1 MKKTGIII
9 AIIVGVILIWG
20 IGTYNGF
27 VKKQEAMTT
36 AWGQVENV
44 YQRRADLV
52 PNLVALVK
60 NYTEYEQGTLI
71 AVTEARAKAAKATI
85 NTENFDENEFA
96 NFETAQNE
104 LGNSLNRLI
113 VSVENYPDLK
123 ANEEYLTLQ
132 AQLAG
137 CENRIQT
144 ERERFNETAK
154 VYNQSVRCTVGKFN
168 TCEVNTFI
176 AVIVTD
182 IRLEFLERRIVLGG
196 IDLGL
201 RLVKK
206 RVMPTSGKCHDTHY
220 HSK

>member
-1 MKKTGIII
+1 MKKLWIVII
-9 AIIVGVILIWG
+9 AVVAIILLWGVT
-20 IGTYNGF
+20 TYNGF

-71 AVTEARAKAAKATI
+71 AVTEARAKAAKATV

-96 NFETAQNE
+96 NFASAQDE

-137 CENRIQT
+137 CENRILT

-154 VYNQSVRCTVGKFN
+154 VYNQSVRKFPSN
-168 TCEVNTFI
+168 LI
-176 AVIVTD
+176 AKI
-182 IRLEFLERRIVLGG
+182 FGFERRPYFEADEGA
-196 IDLGL
+196 D
-201 RLVKK
+201 
-206 RVMPTSGKCHDTHY
+206 RVPETF
-220 HSK
+220 

>member
-1 MKKTGIII
+1 MKKAGIVI
-9 AIIVGVILIWG
+9 AIIIGIIFIWG

-60 NYTEYEQGTLI
+60 NYTEYEQGKLI
-71 AVTEARAKAAKATI
+71 AVTE
-85 NTENFDENEFA
+85 
-96 NFETAQNE
+96 
-104 LGNSLNRLI
+104 GNSLNRLI

-137 CENRIQT
+137 CENRILT

-154 VYNQSVRCTVGKFN
+154 VYNQSIRKFPSN
-168 TCEVNTFI
+168 LIANMFDFEKRPYFEAAAGAEKAPGTF
-176 AVIVTD
+176 
-182 IRLEFLERRIVLGG
+182 
-196 IDLGL
+196 
-201 RLVKK
+201 
-206 RVMPTSGKCHDTHY
+206 
-220 HSK
+220 

>member
-9 AIIVGVILIWG
+9 AIVVGVILIWG

-71 AVTEARAKAAKATI
+71 AVTEARAKATKATV
-85 NTENFDENEFA
+85 NTENFDETEFS
-96 NFETAQNE
+96 NFEKAQDE

-113 VSVENYPDLK
+113 VEVENYPDLK
-123 ANEEYLTLQ
+123 ASEEYLTLQ

-144 ERERFNETAK
+144 ERERFNEAAK
-154 VYNQSVRCTVGKFN
+154 TYNQSVRKFPSN
-168 TCEVNTFI
+168 LIANMFGFEKRPYFEADEGADRVPKTF
-176 AVIVTD
+176 
-182 IRLEFLERRIVLGG
+182 
-196 IDLGL
+196 
-201 RLVKK
+201 
-206 RVMPTSGKCHDTHY
+206 
-220 HSK
+220 

>member
-9 AIIVGVILIWG
+9 AIIVGIILIWG

-52 PNLVALVK
+52 PNLVTVVK
-60 NYTEYEQGTLI
+60 NYSEYEQGTLI
-71 AVTEARAKAAKATI
+71 TVTEARAQKAAATTVNI
-85 NTENFDENEFA
+85 ENYTEGDLKDFQA
-96 NFETAQNE
+96 AQDE
-104 LGNSLNRLI
+104 LGESLNRLI

-137 CENRIQT
+137 CENRILT
-144 ERERFNETAK
+144 ERQRFNEAAMA
-154 VYNQSVRCTVGKFN
+154 YNQSIRKFPN
-168 TCEVNTFI
+168 SVIANMFGFEKRPYFEADEGADRVPETF
-176 AVIVTD
+176 
-182 IRLEFLERRIVLGG
+182 
-196 IDLGL
+196 
-201 RLVKK
+201 
-206 RVMPTSGKCHDTHY
+206 
-220 HSK
+220 

>member
-1 MKKTGIII
+1 MKKKGIII
-9 AIIVGVILIWG
+9 AIIVGVVLIWG

-52 PNLVALVK
+52 PNLVAVVK
-60 NYTEYEQGTLI
+60 NYAEYEQGTIL
-71 AVTEARAKAAKATI
+71 AVTEARAKATATTV

-96 NFETAQNE
+96 NFESAQNE

-113 VSVENYPDLK
+113 VTVENYPDLK

-154 VYNQSVRCTVGKFN
+154 TYNQSIRHFPSN
-168 TCEVNTFI
+168 LI
-176 AVIVTD
+176 AKMFGFEK
-182 IRLEFLERRIVLGG
+182 RPYFEAEAGA
-196 IDLGL
+196 
-201 RLVKK
+201 K
-206 RVMPTSGKCHDTHY
+206 RVPETF
-220 HSK
+220 

>member
-1 MKKTGIII
+1 MKKIWIII
-9 AIIVGVILIWG
+9 VIIVGIILIWG
-20 IGTYNGF
+20 IGAYNGF

-71 AVTEARAKAAKATI
+71 AVTEARVKAANTTV
-85 NTENFDENEFA
+85 NTENFDETEFS
-96 NFETAQNE
+96 NFEAAQKE

-113 VSVENYPDLK
+113 VEVENYPDLK

-137 CENRIQT
+137 CENRILT
-144 ERERFNETAK
+144 ERNRFNEAAK
-154 VYNQSVRCTVGKFN
+154 AYNQSIRQFPNSLIANMFGFEKRPYFEADEGADRVP
-168 TCEVNTFI
+168 ETF
-176 AVIVTD
+176 
-182 IRLEFLERRIVLGG
+182 
-196 IDLGL
+196 
-201 RLVKK
+201 
-206 RVMPTSGKCHDTHY
+206 
-220 HSK
+220 

>member
-9 AIIVGVILIWG
+9 AIIVGIILLWG

-60 NYTEYEQGTLI
+60 NYSEYEQGTLI
-71 AVTEARAKAAKATI
+71 AVTEARAQKAAATTVNI
-85 NTENFDENEFA
+85 ENYTENDLKDFQA
-96 NFETAQNE
+96 AQDE
-104 LGNSLNRLI
+104 LGESLNRLI

-137 CENRIQT
+137 CENRILT
-144 ERERFNETAK
+144 ERNRFNEAAK
-154 VYNQSVRCTVGKFN
+154 AYNQSIRRFPGNLIANMFGFEKRPYFEADKGAERVP
-168 TCEVNTFI
+168 ETF
-176 AVIVTD
+176 
-182 IRLEFLERRIVLGG
+182 
-196 IDLGL
+196 
-201 RLVKK
+201 
-206 RVMPTSGKCHDTHY
+206 
-220 HSK
+220 

>member
-1 MKKTGIII
+1 MKKIGIII

-27 VKKQEAMTT
+27 VKKQEAVTT

-60 NYTEYEQGTLI
+60 NYTEYEQETLI
-71 AVTEARAKAAKATI
+71 AVTEARAKATATTV
-85 NTENFDENEFA
+85 NTENFDEKEFA
-96 NFETAQNE
+96 KFESAQDA
-104 LGNSLNRLI
+104 LGNSLNRLL

-154 VYNQSVRCTVGKFN
+154 AYNQSVRKFPSN
-168 TCEVNTFI
+168 VIANMFGFEKRPYFEAEAGAEKAPDTF
-176 AVIVTD
+176 
-182 IRLEFLERRIVLGG
+182 
-196 IDLGL
+196 
-201 RLVKK
+201 
-206 RVMPTSGKCHDTHY
+206 
-220 HSK
+220 

>member
-1 MKKTGIII
+1 MKKIGLII
-9 AIIVGVILIWG
+9 AIVVGIILIWG
-20 IGTYNGF
+20 IGAYNGF

-60 NYTEYEQGTLI
+60 NYAEYEQGTLI
-71 AVTEARAKAAKATI
+71 AVTEARAKAANTTV
-85 NTENFDENEFA
+85 NTENFDETEFA
-96 NFETAQNE
+96 NFEAAQKE

-113 VSVENYPDLK
+113 VEVENYPDLK

-144 ERERFNETAK
+144 ERERFNNAAMA
-154 VYNQSVRCTVGKFN
+154 YNQSIRQFPNSLIANMFGFEKRPYFEAEAGAEKVP
-168 TCEVNTFI
+168 ETF
-176 AVIVTD
+176 
-182 IRLEFLERRIVLGG
+182 
-196 IDLGL
+196 
-201 RLVKK
+201 
-206 RVMPTSGKCHDTHY
+206 
-220 HSK
+220 

>member
-9 AIIVGVILIWG
+9 AIVVGVILIWG

-27 VKKQEAMTT
+27 VNKQEAMTK

-71 AVTEARAKAAKATI
+71 AVTEARAKAAAATV
-85 NTENFDENEFA
+85 NTENFDETEFA
-96 NFETAQNE
+96 NFEAAQDE
-104 LGNSLNRLI
+104 LSQSLNRLI

-123 ANEEYLTLQ
+123 ASENYLTLQ

-137 CENRIQT
+137 CENRILT
-144 ERERFNETAK
+144 ERQRFNETAK
-154 VYNQSVRCTVGKFN
+154 AYNASIRKFPGN
-168 TCEVNTFI
+168 VIANMFGFEKRPYFEADEGADKVPETF
-176 AVIVTD
+176 
-182 IRLEFLERRIVLGG
+182 
-196 IDLGL
+196 
-201 RLVKK
+201 
-206 RVMPTSGKCHDTHY
+206 
-220 HSK
+220 

>member
-1 MKKTGIII
+1 MKKTGIVI
-9 AIIVGVILIWG
+9 AIIIGIIFIWG

-71 AVTEARAKAAKATI
+71 AVTEARAKAANANV

-96 NFETAQNE
+96 DFESAQNE

-137 CENRIQT
+137 CENRILT
-144 ERERFNETAK
+144 EREHFNETAK
-154 VYNQSVRCTVGKFN
+154 VYNQSVRKFPSN
-168 TCEVNTFI
+168 LIAKMFGFEKRPYFEADNGSEKAPETF
-176 AVIVTD
+176 
-182 IRLEFLERRIVLGG
+182 
-196 IDLGL
+196 
-201 RLVKK
+201 
-206 RVMPTSGKCHDTHY
+206 
-220 HSK
+220 

>member
-1 MKKTGIII
+1 MKKIGVII
-9 AIIVGVILIWG
+9 AIIVGLILIWG
-20 IGTYNGF
+20 IGAYNGF

-60 NYTEYEQGTLI
+60 NYAEYEQGTLI
-71 AVTEARAKAAKATI
+71 AVTEARAKKAAATTVDI
-85 NTENFDENEFA
+85 ENYTESDLKDFQA
-96 NFETAQNE
+96 AQDE

-137 CENRIQT
+137 CENRILT
-144 ERERFNETAK
+144 ERQRFNEAAK
-154 VYNQSVRCTVGKFN
+154 AYNQSIRKFPGN
-168 TCEVNTFI
+168 LIANMFGFEKRPYFEADEGADIVPETF
-176 AVIVTD
+176 
-182 IRLEFLERRIVLGG
+182 
-196 IDLGL
+196 
-201 RLVKK
+201 
-206 RVMPTSGKCHDTHY
+206 
-220 HSK
+220 